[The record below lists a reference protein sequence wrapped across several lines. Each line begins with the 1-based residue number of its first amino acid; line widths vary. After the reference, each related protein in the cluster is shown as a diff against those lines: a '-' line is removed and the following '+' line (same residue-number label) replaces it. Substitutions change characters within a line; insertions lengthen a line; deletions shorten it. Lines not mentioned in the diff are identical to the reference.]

1 MGPSTPIE
9 VLMRRTCLKSPAD
22 HFIQWRQLQKTS
34 SLGPFL
40 KKSLKQDSCFLSVAR
55 LQEIGFSL
63 QIVPLL
69 LRTRSKVQSQYCT
82 ISKVQSPNQIMSGDI
97 LADDLTDIKSAED
110 QRVAAEQWRIR
121 DAERRAA
128 AAQSYEARKLAQ
140 RRRALLAQ
148 DAEARSVLSSET
160 SIQRQHIVAS
170 QARDRNQREAQSLRQ
185 AILLRQRALVEWERR
200 RQSKISDVT
209 AEEKEIISRKQNTLS
224 IGDDL
229 SFGDTIRDE
238 NPTQSP
244 RRETHA
250 DVADSSQNKADLI
263 RSQREKVRSLLANS
277 RTALDGKYAHL

>member
-1 MGPSTPIE
+1 
-9 VLMRRTCLKSPAD
+9 
-22 HFIQWRQLQKTS
+22 
-34 SLGPFL
+34 
-40 KKSLKQDSCFLSVAR
+40 
-55 LQEIGFSL
+55 
-63 QIVPLL
+63 
-69 LRTRSKVQSQYCT
+69 
-82 ISKVQSPNQIMSGDI
+82 MSGDI

-200 RQSKISDVT
+200 RQSKISDVA